1 MFHPIRVSHD
11 FDVLVL
17 SDAFSRQPFL
27 NVETRFREVF
37 EWGVIIQRSLL
48 HNQCTTEYTSSLS
61 TWMARRGTA
70 EEPVLARRVQRFS
83 HTFRGPRSPGAGV
96 KDKTGGNLFDVSFS
110 IGGKSR
116 TFLTSP
122 SALTTSL
129 ILGCGV
135 PRECK
140 NRVVK
145 NVASFWR
152 AWTAPGVRAWKS
164 LAGSDRLAI
173 GLFQEDS
180 PSGRIDDAGSRSS
193 PSAPFSSWPLRFHG
207 EAGAAFP
214 CESAA
219 PLPVGSDAR

>member
-1 MFHPIRVSHD
+1 MGR
-11 FDVLVL
+11 
-17 SDAFSRQPFL
+17 SD
-27 NVETRFREVF
+27 
-37 EWGVIIQRSLL
+37 
-48 HNQCTTEYTSSLS
+48 
-61 TWMARRGTA
+61 
-70 EEPVLARRVQRFS
+70 
-83 HTFRGPRSPGAGV
+83 
-96 KDKTGGNLFDVSFS
+96 GNLFDVSFS

-164 LAGSDRLAI
+164 LAGSDRLAM
-173 GLFQEDS
+173 
-180 PSGRIDDAGSRSS
+180 P
-193 PSAPFSSWPLRFHG
+193 APGGEPLRKDRRRG
-207 EAGAAFP
+207 VSVLSIRAFFVLASP
-214 CESAA
+214 VPRGGGGRFSVREPVP
-219 PLPVGSDAR
+219 PLPVG